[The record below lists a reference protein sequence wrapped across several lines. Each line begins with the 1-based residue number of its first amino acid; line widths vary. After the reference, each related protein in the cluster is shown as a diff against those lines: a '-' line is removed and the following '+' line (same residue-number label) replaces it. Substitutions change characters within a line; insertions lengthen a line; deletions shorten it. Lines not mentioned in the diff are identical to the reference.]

1 MIKRIGVYDS
11 GLGGLTVVR
20 RLWDC
25 VSDCSITYF
34 GDTARLPYG
43 EKTPAENNL
52 FAWQIISFLLSHRAD
67 LIVVACNT
75 SSALALEKMQRRF
88 SVPLVGVISPGV
100 RAAVQASRSGKIG
113 LMATKATVD
122 SKAYEREA
130 EKYGSRIYS
139 VACPLLVPIVESG
152 RVGTEES
159 LAVLKTY
166 VTPLVAQGIDT
177 LILGCTHYPYFIPEL
192 KKLLPPEIKIV
203 DPAEETALEVKR
215 RFGNCGGPKEDYY
228 FCSGDPEEFRRRAQD
243 LGYELNLVEKVDMD
257 QLYPRTT
264 FEG

>member
-130 EKYGSRIYS
+130 EKYGSRIC
-139 VACPLLVPIVESG
+139 VAVPCWYPSKAG
-152 RVGTEES
+152 GTDES
-159 LAVLKTY
+159 LAVPDLRDF
-166 VTPLVAQGIDT
+166 VHRHDT
-177 LILGCTHYPYFIPEL
+177 LILGVPTIPFIPEL
-192 KKLLPPEIKIV
+192 KKLRYRRSRL
-203 DPAEETALEVKR
+203 DPAEETA
-215 RFGNCGGPKEDYY
+215 
-228 FCSGDPEEFRRRAQD
+228 
-243 LGYELNLVEKVDMD
+243 
-257 QLYPRTT
+257 
-264 FEG
+264 